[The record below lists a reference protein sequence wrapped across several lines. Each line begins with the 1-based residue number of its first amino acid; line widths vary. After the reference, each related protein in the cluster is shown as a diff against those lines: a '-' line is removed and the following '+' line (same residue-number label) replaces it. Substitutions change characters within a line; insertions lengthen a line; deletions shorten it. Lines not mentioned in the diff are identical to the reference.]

1 MLPPIT
7 SSSPDTALQ
16 VYAAK
21 LQHDVSV
28 QKIALSTVQGEHDKL
43 LAAFSRSQTRASTL
57 EKKHAVSD
65 GEIISLTEEKIRLQA
80 QVIELEQNVEE
91 LAQSRD
97 EARQAAVQAGAQYV
111 KIVKMA
117 SQLEEKT
124 GKERKIWNKLKTE
137 MEQRIKVLSSGSSK
151 KDDLI
156 SGMIDSSVLQIGET
170 TTSPS
175 SVEVR
180 EVVVDEV
187 VKTTSAESQSIA
199 STSQTPATMQG
210 STDELKQEIER
221 LRKRCAEV
229 ENALRT
235 VRDDSRSMDSTIRAL
250 TMAGKGILD
259 RVDGTLG
266 VELVHEN

>member
-1 MLPPIT
+1 
-7 SSSPDTALQ
+7 
-16 VYAAK
+16 
-21 LQHDVSV
+21 VSV

-65 GEIISLTEEKIRLQA
+65 GDIISLTEEKIRLQA

-97 EARQAAVQAGAQYV
+97 EARQAAVQEGAQYV

-117 SQLEEKT
+117 SRLEEKT
-124 GKERKIWNKLKTE
+124 EEERKNWNKLKTE

-151 KDDLI
+151 KDEI
-156 SGMIDSSVLQIGET
+156 SGMIDSSVLQIGEAT
-170 TTSPS
+170 TPPS
-175 SVEVR
+175 SAEIR

-187 VKTTSAESQSIA
+187 VMTTSAEPQSIA
-199 STSQTPATMQG
+199 PTSLAPATMQD

-221 LRKRCAEV
+221 LQKRCAEV

-266 VELVHEN
+266 VELVHED